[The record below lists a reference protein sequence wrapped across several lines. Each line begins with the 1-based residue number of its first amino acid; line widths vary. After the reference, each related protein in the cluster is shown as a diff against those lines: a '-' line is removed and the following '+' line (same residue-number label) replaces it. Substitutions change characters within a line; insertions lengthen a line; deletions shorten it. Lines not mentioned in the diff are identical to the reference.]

1 MVQKTIRSWK
11 KNNALPEVSILKAMR
26 MLVSAWNEVF
36 TKFLVNCFRKAG
48 ISTANHEVAIVD

>member
-1 MVQKTIRSWK
+1 M
-11 KNNALPEVSILKAMR
+11 PEVSILKAMR